1 MRAAEAGLARGAH
14 NVASQLENGTGQPAD
29 PRKAFAYYLSAATS
43 GFAQSQYKV
52 GHAYE
57 YGWGG
62 SQDKAAAAEWYKKA
76 ALQGLE
82 PAKDA
87 LKRLGV
93 SDF

>member
-1 MRAAEAGLARGAH
+1 MA
-14 NVASQLENGTGQPAD
+14 VCCSISQPAD
-29 PRKAFAYYLSAATS
+29 LRKAFAYHLSAATA

-62 SQDKAAAAEWYKKA
+62 SQDRTAAIDWYKKA

-87 LKRLGV
+87 LKRMGV
-93 SDF
+93 VDI